1 LRLGVAPISGAERA
15 YGGAGST
22 ANKNIRFD
30 FYKRVRA
37 FDFYCVAPPFLITVY
52 VLPINKYNNVAPIKE
67 KSSIGLRPAR
77 RLLKIRDSLSLERGK
92 HLITTLKPKLNTLK
106 VAGSS
111 FVNTKENLTKEE
123 LTTTSFTPSVNSYL
137 YKRNK
142 NRRR

>member
-1 LRLGVAPISGAERA
+1 MLRLLR
-15 YGGAGST
+15 
-22 ANKNIRFD
+22 KNLRF
-30 FYKRVRA
+30 
-37 FDFYCVAPPFLITVY
+37 L
-52 VLPINKYNNVAPIKE
+52 L
-67 KSSIGLRPAR
+67 AR